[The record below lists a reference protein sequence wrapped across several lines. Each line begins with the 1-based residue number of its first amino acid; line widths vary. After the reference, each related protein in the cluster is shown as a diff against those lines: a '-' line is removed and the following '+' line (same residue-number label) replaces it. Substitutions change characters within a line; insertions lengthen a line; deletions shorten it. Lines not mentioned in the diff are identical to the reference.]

1 MHREIPALLKYMED
15 REMTFRELLNIMPN
29 DSITTIDLH
38 YFNEQEQERVD
49 TYFFNLESDDADYV
63 FSSIML
69 EHFAEDDV
77 IELTN
82 HVCALC
88 ITVDRIVS
96 TQTVNAWKTAA
107 ANRAR
112 LSYILRDWEE

>member
-1 MHREIPALLKYMED
+1 
-15 REMTFRELLNIMPN
+15 MTFRELMQVMPD

-38 YFNEQEQERVD
+38 YFDEREQEKVD

-69 EHFAEDDV
+69 EHYADDEV

-96 TQTVNAWKTAA
+96 TQTVNTWKTAA